1 VHNMRYLAAAT
12 TVAALLFTH
21 LPQASAQQ
29 NPGYFIPPGAGGG
42 QGGARGQARQAPP
55 PQQRPAPL
63 APAPVPQQGAEA
75 ADQPPPLNIQ
85 LPPPPEL
92 PPLPKGNPPP
102 TPVIGVLG
110 VPEVFRASVA
120 VQQVERALAERRQ
133 KLNEDA
139 QREQAAWRDLQQA
152 LANQRGGLSPDQIRN
167 KERDLQ
173 ERITNAQRQFRDRN
187 RIIQEAAQYAQAQVE
202 RTLVAVIRQ
211 VADSRGMNLVLQ
223 RSQVALNTAE
233 FDVTEQVGN
242 ELNKVMASVS
252 IPPDGVSV
260 AQFVTTQPPGAVAGP
275 GGTTPAAAPAPAA
288 AAAPP
293 AAPAAPAA
301 PPK

>member
-1 VHNMRYLAAAT
+1 MRYLAAAT
-12 TVAALLFTH
+12 TMAALLFTH

-29 NPGYFIPPGAGGG
+29 NPGYFMPPGAAQGGG
-42 QGGARGQARQAPP
+42 RGQARPAPP
-55 PQQRPAPL
+55 PQQHPAPL
-63 APAPVPQQGAEA
+63 AAPVPVPQQGADA
-75 ADQPPPLNIQ
+75 GDQPPPLNIQ

-92 PPLPKGNPPP
+92 PPLPKGSPPP
-102 TPVIGVLG
+102 MPVIGVLG
-110 VPEVFRASVA
+110 VPEVFRSSVA

-152 LANQRGGLSPDQIRN
+152 LANQRGGMTADQVRN

-233 FDVTEQVGN
+233 FDLTEQVGN

-260 AQFVTTQPPGAVAGP
+260 AQFVTTQPPAAVAAP
-275 GGTTPAAAPAPAA
+275 GGAAPAAAPAPGTPASPA
-288 AAAPP
+288 PATPAAAPP
-293 AAPAAPAA
+293 AAAP
-301 PPK
+301 K